1 MPSATAVEQYLPC
14 YCLSPETW
22 QTMYLV
28 LPHAMPL
35 PPGSP
40 VPTDQGSSMSR
51 GSIQQNLVVLDSE
64 LELRPNVLATVLP

>member
-1 MPSATAVEQYLPC
+1 
-14 YCLSPETW
+14 
-22 QTMYLV
+22 MYLV